1 MNPIKAIFN
10 LAICLVLFL
19 VPVSKSSAQ
28 ALLCSKVFQNETL
41 QVLANSQLKQLNN
54 KSLELLNA
62 FKSPTAD
69 IKLKQD
75 LSKEIDLIA
84 KSYFNEQ
91 NIQFITR
98 NFNFQGLEYSVFFI
112 REVGT
117 PLDDNSRLLK
127 GLLLS
132 QKLKGIDIIFDPLLH
147 IRDPQAAG
155 SFNGSTSTILIGYT
169 SLTHRMLGVSD
180 TLRHEAQHAFEYYKI
195 QNNEFTLARF
205 VIENPKAE
213 DQRYLRFLSLDEIE
227 THLRDIRFLRNQ
239 GPLRVTKQSLA
250 AQEKLETLRIERLKQ
265 KINLSA
271 ELISRA
277 QNALNVLEKNK
288 TPLIREY
295 IDNSIN
301 HSVYKNSDETITF
314 LHKNEKEN
322 LYENIQWA
330 LNRIKTLKDE
340 LVKYQKEIL

>member
-1 MNPIKAIFN
+1 MNLIKAIFN
-10 LAICLVLFL
+10 LAMFLVLFL
-19 VPVSKSSAQ
+19 VPVSKSFAQ

-41 QVLANSQLKQLNN
+41 QALANAQLKELNN

-62 FKSPTAD
+62 FKSPTTD
-69 IKLKQD
+69 TNLKQA
-75 LSKEIDLIA
+75 LSKEIELIT
-84 KSYFNEQ
+84 KNYFKEQ
-91 NIQFITR
+91 NIQFSTR
-98 NFNFQGLEYSVFFI
+98 NFNYQGLEYSVFFI

-117 PLDDNSRLLK
+117 PLDDNARLLK
-127 GLLLS
+127 GLLMS
-132 QKLKGIDIIFDPLLH
+132 QKLKSIDIIFDPLLH

-213 DQRYLRFLSLDEIE
+213 DQRYLRYLSLDEIE
-227 THLRDIRFLRNQ
+227 THIRDIRFLRNQ
-239 GPLRVTKQSLA
+239 GPLRVTKQSTT
-250 AQEKLETLRIERLKQ
+250 AQEKLEVLRTERLKQ

-277 QNALNVLEKNK
+277 QNALNILENNK
-288 TPLIREY
+288 APSTREY
-295 IDNSIN
+295 IDNGIN

-314 LHKNEKEN
+314 LHKNEKEK
-322 LYENIQWA
+322 LSENIQWA
-330 LNRIKTLKDE
+330 LNRIKNLKLE
-340 LVKYQKEIL
+340 LDKYQKEIL